1 MALWQEDCG
10 GHNNARPQDVQV
22 LIPRTHGYVTLYGKR
37 DFADVIK
44 LSILRWGNDTG
55 LSEWV

>member
-37 DFADVIK
+37 DSSDVIK
-44 LSILRWGNDTG
+44 RTDFEMKG
-55 LSEWV
+55 LSWII